1 MKKVIFC
8 LVAAY
13 SLVLAASFNEA
24 QIRQFEQR
32 CEAGDASIC
41 GDLGIAYYMGRDGIK
56 QDYAQAAKFFK
67 KACDGNN
74 YKTCSNLGFMYST
87 GQGVV
92 IDPDKAAELYVK
104 ACDGGDVFGCQNVG
118 TMYFKGEGVKV
129 DLIKGLG
136 YIKIA
141 CDKGL
146 WGACSNFAL
155 ANELIGQKTKSEAS
169 FKTAKEY
176 FKKACV
182 FGKND
187 RSAQVIEEQKK
198 IWLQAC
204 EKYEALRKQNY

>member
-1 MKKVIFC
+1 
-8 LVAAY
+8 
-13 SLVLAASFNEA
+13 
-24 QIRQFEQR
+24 
-32 CEAGDASIC
+32 
-41 GDLGIAYYMGRDGIK
+41 
-56 QDYAQAAKFFK
+56 
-67 KACDGNN
+67 
-74 YKTCSNLGFMYST
+74 
-87 GQGVV
+87 
-92 IDPDKAAELYVK
+92 
-104 ACDGGDVFGCQNVG
+104 
-118 TMYFKGEGVKV
+118 MYFKGEGVKV

-204 EKYEALRKQNY
+204 EKYETLRKQNY

>member
-1 MKKVIFC
+1 MQKIIFC
-8 LVAAY
+8 LVAAC
-13 SLVLAASFNEA
+13 SLACAVLLSEA
-24 QIRQFEQR
+24 QIRQFKQR
-32 CEAGDASIC
+32 CEAGDANIC
-41 GDLGIAYYMGRDGIK
+41 GDLGIAYYMGDNGFTK
-56 QDYAQAAKFFK
+56 DYEKAAKFFA

-74 YKTCSNLGFMYST
+74 YKTCSNLGFMYSN
-87 GQGVV
+87 GQGVAR
-92 IDPDKAAELYVK
+92 DYDKAAELYVK
-104 ACDGGDVFGCQNVG
+104 ACEGGDVFGCQNVG

>member
-1 MKKVIFC
+1 
-8 LVAAY
+8 
-13 SLVLAASFNEA
+13 
-24 QIRQFEQR
+24 
-32 CEAGDASIC
+32 
-41 GDLGIAYYMGRDGIK
+41 
-56 QDYAQAAKFFK
+56 DY
-67 KACDGNN
+67 
-74 YKTCSNLGFMYST
+74 
-87 GQGVV
+87 
-92 IDPDKAAELYVK
+92 DKAAELYVK
-104 ACDGGDVFGCQNVG
+104 ACEGGDVFGCQNVG

-204 EKYEALRKQNY
+204 EKYETLRKQNY